1 MSDCEGTGWSSR
13 SRRSAK
19 ARQPRLADGTE
30 WWHEGRMK
38 SEASCERVA
47 ARPVPEV
54 RGYVLEEVIGR
65 GGAGVV
71 WRGVQEGTL
80 RNQKIAGPVGFV
92 AVIPNTGAERACFRR
107 RPQGGGCRRKESFT
121 GKCDVSVHP
130 G

>member
-1 MSDCEGTGWSSR
+1 V
-13 SRRSAK
+13 
-19 ARQPRLADGTE
+19 LAGMGE
-30 WWHEGRMK
+30 RWHEGGMK
-38 SEASCERVA
+38 SEASCESGS

-80 RNQKIAGPVGFV
+80 RTQKIAGLVGFV
-92 AVIPNTGAERACFRR
+92 GRHSEYRSRERLLPVASA
-107 RPQGGGCRRKESFT
+107 GGGCRRKESFT